1 MKQSSVAPTV
11 GRVRKLST
19 LLSTLP
25 GVLGIIALLTSG
37 ALAEAPQRPYRIG
50 VLNEAWAANH
60 PTVEGLKA
68 GLRDLGLVEGRDVIY
83 EIRFTEGKPEA
94 IPLAAEG
101 LVKAKVDVL
110 FTSQEAATI
119 AAKTATTTI
128 PIVFTLVRDPVAAN
142 IVARLAQPGGNV
154 TGVSSRGADLV
165 PKRLEILRT
174 LAPTIRRVWAV
185 YNGAD
190 LVGSQ
195 GVVAALEVIPHLGLE
210 LVPRGVLNQE
220 QLAQVLKELRPGD
233 ALLAPD
239 IETLDIPAL
248 MLETS
253 LASRIPAI
261 FPTSAWVGYGGLV
274 SYGPDYR
281 AQGIQAARLVA
292 KILRGARPQDL
303 PVESA
308 HRLDLVVNLKT
319 ARLFDLPVP
328 RKILLRADSLQR

>member
-1 MKQSSVAPTV
+1 MKQRSIARTID
-11 GRVRKLST
+11 RVQEAST
-19 LLSTLP
+19 FVLMAVLVTLALLSS
-25 GVLGIIALLTSG
+25 A
-37 ALAEAPQRPYRIG
+37 ALAQPPQRPYRIG

-94 IPLAAEG
+94 IPPAAEG

-110 FTSQEAATI
+110 FTSQEAATV
-119 AAKTATTTI
+119 AAKAATTTI
-128 PIVFTLVRDPVAAN
+128 PIVFTLVRDPVGAN

-154 TGVSSRGADLV
+154 TGVSTRGADLM
-165 PKRLEILRT
+165 PKRLEILLT
-174 LAPTIRRVWAV
+174 LAPAIRRVWAV

-190 LVGSQ
+190 LVSSQ
-195 GVVAALEVIPHLGLE
+195 GVVKALEVMSRLGLE
-210 LVPRGVLNQE
+210 IVPRGVLSQE
-220 QLAQVLKELRPGD
+220 QLTQILKELRPGD

-248 MLETS
+248 ILETS
-253 LASRIPAI
+253 LASRIPAV

-303 PVESA
+303 PVEGA
-308 HRLDLVVNLKT
+308 HRLDLAVNLKT
-319 ARLFDLPVP
+319 ARQFGLQVP
-328 RKILLRADSLQR
+328 RKILVRADTLQR

>member
-1 MKQSSVAPTV
+1 MAVLATLAVLSGGAVVAEPV
-11 GRVRKLST
+11 G
-19 LLSTLP
+19 
-25 GVLGIIALLTSG
+25 
-37 ALAEAPQRPYRIG
+37 RPYRIG

-83 EIRFTEGKPEA
+83 EIRFTEGNRDA
-94 IPLAAEG
+94 ILPAAEG
-101 LVKAKVDVL
+101 LVKAKVDLL
-110 FTSQEAATI
+110 FTSQEAATVG
-119 AAKTATTTI
+119 AKAVTTTI
-128 PIVFTLVRDPVAAN
+128 PIVFTLVRDPVGAN
-142 IVARLAQPGGNV
+142 IVAGLARPGGNV
-154 TGVSSRGADLV
+154 TGVSTRGADLV
-165 PKRLEILRT
+165 PKRLEILMT
-174 LAPTIRRVWAV
+174 LAPTIRRVWAL

-195 GVVAALEVIPHLGLE
+195 GVVKALEVIPRLGLE
-210 LVPRGVLNQE
+210 LVPRGVLTQE
-220 QLAQVLKELRPGD
+220 QLAQVLKELRPAD

-248 MLETS
+248 ILETS

-261 FPTSAWVGYGGLV
+261 FPTSVWVGYGGLV

-303 PVESA
+303 PVEGA